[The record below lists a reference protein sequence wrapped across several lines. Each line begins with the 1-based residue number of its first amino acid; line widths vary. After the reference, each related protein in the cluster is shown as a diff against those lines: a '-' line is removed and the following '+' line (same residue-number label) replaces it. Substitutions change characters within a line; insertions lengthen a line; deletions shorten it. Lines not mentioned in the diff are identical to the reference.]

1 MKHTDRNNGDSAD
14 KVPRP
19 ISSEQAQ
26 QGEPSPDPVLE
37 RPDPDTEA
45 VDKVITP
52 TSIKEQQAQT
62 EAIKRR
68 LAEVEDKKRR

>member
-1 MKHTDRNNGDSAD
+1 MKHSQEQPAD
-14 KVPRP
+14 KTPRP

-26 QGEPSPDPVLE
+26 QGKAAPEPVLE

-52 TSIKEQQAQT
+52 TSIKQQEDQAR
-62 EAIKRR
+62 AIERR
-68 LAEVEDKKRR
+68 LHDVDEKARR

>member
-1 MKHTDRNNGDSAD
+1 MNRTESKAAD

-26 QGEPSPDPVLE
+26 RGEGSPDPVLE
-37 RPDPDTEA
+37 RPEPGTET

-52 TSIKEQQAQT
+52 TSIKEQEEQA
-62 EAIKRR
+62 EAIKRQ
-68 LAEVEDKKRR
+68 LAEVENKKHR

>member
-1 MKHTDRNNGDSAD
+1 MNRTESKAAD

-26 QGEPSPDPVLE
+26 RGEGSPVPVLE
-37 RPDPDTEA
+37 RPEPGTET

-52 TSIKEQQAQT
+52 TSIKEQEEQA
-62 EAIKRR
+62 EAIKRQ
-68 LAEVEDKKRR
+68 LAEVENKTRR

>member
-1 MKHTDRNNGDSAD
+1 MKHPDPKPAD

-26 QGEPSPDPVLE
+26 QGEASPDPVLE

-52 TSIKEQQAQT
+52 TSIKEQEAQARKIERTLADVEQK
-62 EAIKRR
+62 ARR
-68 LAEVEDKKRR
+68 

>member
-1 MKHTDRNNGDSAD
+1 MKQPESKPAD
-14 KVPRP
+14 KTPRP

-26 QGEPSPDPVLE
+26 KGRPAPDPVLE

-52 TSIKEQQAQT
+52 TSIKEQEEQT
-62 EAIKRR
+62 RAIEKRLR
-68 LAEVEDKKRR
+68 DVDDKA

>member
-1 MKHTDRNNGDSAD
+1 MKHTDDKHAD

-26 QGEPSPDPVLE
+26 QGEQVPDPVLE

-52 TSIKEQQAQT
+52 TAIKEQEEQA

-68 LAEVEDKKRR
+68 LAEVERKARS